1 MRLFFAVPLSPSLA
15 ARIAGWRDTLRLPRV
30 AAPVLAS
37 NMHITLAFLGNVP
50 CEQVPALLR
59 LGARVAAREARGE
72 LVLDRVHCWRN
83 GVLHLAPSPKEDE
96 RARLARQRSNPAP
109 PIKTPPSLNRFK
121 SLSISSHPDGST
133 PSPTTSTPAI
143 YRGSTGRTFPVSPG
157 SSTSNEPPSPSTTET
172 TLTSVSSTSS
182 IDNPP
187 DQLSVH
193 ALAAALRAEL
203 EAEGVHFDDREFSA
217 HLTLARRAAHVRGR
231 ARFRVPITS
240 LVLYVSRTDGRHVA
254 YTALGEWPLT
264 REGSQRM
271 TGEKWRRTQEKGRIV
286 AREGKGEKMGIVN
299 DVVQVGGESRESH
312 GHVLEGKAEEGSLLL
327 TADFAGEVDT
337 ELSRILGIPESSA
350 TPVTGTSQ

>member
-193 ALAAALRAEL
+193 ALAAALK
-203 EAEGVHFDDREFSA
+203 
-217 HLTLARRAAHVRGR
+217 GR
-231 ARFRVPITS
+231 ARGRGEYTS
-240 LVLYVSRTDGRHVA
+240 TTASSARISRS
-254 YTALGEWPLT
+254 LGEL
-264 REGSQRM
+264 
-271 TGEKWRRTQEKGRIV
+271 RTFGD
-286 AREGKGEKMGIVN
+286 ARV
-299 DVVQVGGESRESH
+299 S
-312 GHVLEGKAEEGSLLL
+312 ASL
-327 TADFAGEVDT
+327 
-337 ELSRILGIPESSA
+337 
-350 TPVTGTSQ
+350 